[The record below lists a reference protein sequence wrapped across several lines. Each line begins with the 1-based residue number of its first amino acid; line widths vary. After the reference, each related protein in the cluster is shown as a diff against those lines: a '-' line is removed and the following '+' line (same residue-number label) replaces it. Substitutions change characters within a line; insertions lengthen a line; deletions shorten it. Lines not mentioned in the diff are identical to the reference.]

1 MRGAQDMNGGGIKR
15 GFIFLLCLGWFLVT
29 LFPVY
34 WTLITS
40 FKPPTAVNG
49 GPTYLPWIDFQPT
62 VQAWVDAWSGL
73 RGDFITPFV
82 NSTLIAVSATALAVL
97 LGSMAAYAL
106 VRFPFQVRLLAGLSF
121 AVVAIGAFLLLGN
134 VLGLKRLP
142 ALGGA
147 LVLALAVSMLLNR
160 LRLPGPVLGNDD
172 VVFWFVS
179 QRMFPPIVT
188 AFALY
193 LLYSEVGKAGF
204 PLLDSYWGMVLCYT
218 AFSLPIVVWLMRDFF
233 QALPV
238 EIEEAALVDD
248 VPRIRIFFEIVLPM
262 ARPGLIATAMI
273 TLSFV
278 WNEFLFSLLLT
289 AGSWQTLPILLSG
302 QNSYRGDEW
311 WAISVAA
318 MVSIA
323 PMMVMAVLLARLMR
337 SGLLLGSIR

>member
-1 MRGAQDMNGGGIKR
+1 MRDLQRGGMKR
-15 GFIFLLCLGWFLVT
+15 GLVFLLCLGWFVVT
-29 LFPVY
+29 LFPIY

-40 FKPPTAVNG
+40 FKPPTAVSG
-49 GPTYLPWIDFQPT
+49 GPTYLPWIDFEPT
-62 VQAWVDAWSGL
+62 LQAWIDALSGV
-73 RGDFITPFV
+73 RGNFITPFV
-82 NSTLIAVSATALAVL
+82 NSTLIGLAATALSVA

-106 VRFPFQVRLLAGLSF
+106 VRFPFQVRLLAGVAF
-121 AVVAIGAFLLLGN
+121 AMVAIGGFLLLQD
-134 VLGLKRLP
+134 VLGLKRVP

-147 LVLALAVSMLLNR
+147 LVAALAVSIALNA

-193 LLYSEVGKAGF
+193 LLYSEIGKAGF
-204 PLLDSYWGMVLCYT
+204 PLLDSFWGMTLCYT

-238 EIEEAALVDD
+238 DIEEAALVDD
-248 VPRIRIFFEIVLPM
+248 VPRFRIFLEIVLPM
-262 ARPGLIATAMI
+262 ARPGLIATSMI

-289 AGSWQTLPILLSG
+289 AGSWQTLPIMLSG

-318 MVSIA
+318 MISIG
-323 PMMVMAVLLARLMR
+323 PMMVMAILLARLMR

>member
-1 MRGAQDMNGGGIKR
+1 MSDLRRGSTKR
-15 GFIFLLCLGWFLVT
+15 GLIFLLCLGWFVVT
-29 LFPVY
+29 MFPIY

-40 FKPPTAVNG
+40 FKPPTAVSG
-49 GPTYLPWIDFQPT
+49 GPTYLPWIDFEPT
-62 VQAWVDAWSGL
+62 LQAWIDALSGV
-73 RGDFITPFV
+73 RGNFITPFV
-82 NSTLIAVSATALAVL
+82 NSTLIGLSATALSVA

-106 VRFPFQVRLLAGLSF
+106 VRFPFQVRLLAGVAF
-121 AVVAIGAFLLLGN
+121 AVVAIGGFLLLQN
-134 VLGLKRLP
+134 VLGLKRVP

-147 LVLALAVSMLLNR
+147 LVAALAVSIALNA

-193 LLYSEVGKAGF
+193 LLYSEIGKAGF
-204 PLLDSYWGMVLCYT
+204 PLLDSFWGMTLCYT

-248 VPRIRIFFEIVLPM
+248 VPRFRIFLEIVLPM

-289 AGSWQTLPILLSG
+289 AGSWQTLPIMLSG

-318 MVSIA
+318 MISIG
-323 PMMVMAVLLARLMR
+323 PMMVMAILLARLMR

>member
-1 MRGAQDMNGGGIKR
+1 MSDLQRGGTRR
-15 GFIFLLCLGWFLVT
+15 GLIFLLCLGWFVVT
-29 LFPVY
+29 MFPIY

-40 FKPPTAVNG
+40 FKPPTAVSG
-49 GPTYLPWIDFQPT
+49 GPTYLPWIDFEPT
-62 VQAWVDAWSGL
+62 LQAWIDALTGV
-73 RGDFITPFV
+73 RGNFITPFV
-82 NSTLIAVSATALAVL
+82 NSTLIGLSATVL
-97 LGSMAAYAL
+97 SVALGSMAAYAL
-106 VRFPFQVRLLAGLSF
+106 VRFPFQVRLLAGIAF
-121 AVVAIGAFLLLGN
+121 AVVAIGGFLLLQN
-134 VLGLKRLP
+134 VLGLPRVQ

-147 LVLALAVSMLLNR
+147 LVAALAVSIALNA

-193 LLYSEVGKAGF
+193 LLYSEIGKAGL
-204 PLLDSYWGMVLCYT
+204 PLLDSFWGMTLCYT

-248 VPRIRIFFEIVLPM
+248 VPRFRIFLEIVLPM

-289 AGSWQTLPILLSG
+289 AGSWQTLPIMLSG

-318 MVSIA
+318 MISIG
-323 PMMVMAVLLARLMR
+323 PMMVMAILLARLMR

>member
-1 MRGAQDMNGGGIKR
+1 MRDLQRGGTRR
-15 GFIFLLCLGWFLVT
+15 GLIFLLCLGWFVVT
-29 LFPVY
+29 LFPIY

-40 FKPPTAVNG
+40 FKPPTAVSG
-49 GPTYLPWIDFQPT
+49 GPTYLPWIDFEPT
-62 VQAWVDAWSGL
+62 LQAWIDALSGV
-73 RGDFITPFV
+73 RGNFVTPFV
-82 NSTLIAVSATALAVL
+82 NSTLIGLSATVL
-97 LGSMAAYAL
+97 SVALGSMAAYAL
-106 VRFPFQVRLLAGLSF
+106 VRFPFQVRLLAGVAF
-121 AVVAIGAFLLLGN
+121 AVVAIGGFLLLQN
-134 VLGLKRLP
+134 VLGLKRVP

-147 LVLALAVSMLLNR
+147 LVAALAVSIALNA

-193 LLYSEVGKAGF
+193 LLYSEIGKAGL
-204 PLLDSYWGMVLCYT
+204 PLLDSFWGMTLCYT

-248 VPRIRIFFEIVLPM
+248 VPRFRIFLEIVLPM

-289 AGSWQTLPILLSG
+289 AGSWQTLPIMLSG

-318 MVSIA
+318 MISIG
-323 PMMVMAVLLARLMR
+323 PMMVMAILLARLMR

>member
-1 MRGAQDMNGGGIKR
+1 MSDLQRGGGMRR
-15 GFIFLLCLGWFLVT
+15 GLIFLLCLGWFVVT
-29 LFPVY
+29 MFPIY

-40 FKPPTAVNG
+40 FKPPTAVSG
-49 GPTYLPWIDFQPT
+49 GPTYLPWIDFEPT
-62 VQAWVDAWSGL
+62 LQAWIDALSGV
-73 RGDFITPFV
+73 RGNFITPFV
-82 NSTLIAVSATALAVL
+82 NSTLIGLAATALSVA

-106 VRFPFQVRLLAGLSF
+106 VRFPFQVRLLAGVAF
-121 AVVAIGAFLLLGN
+121 AVVAIGGFLLLQN
-134 VLGLKRLP
+134 IVGLTRVQ

-147 LVLALAVSMLLNR
+147 LVVALAVSIALNA

-193 LLYSEVGKAGF
+193 LLYSEIGKAGL
-204 PLLDSYWGMVLCYT
+204 PLLDSFWGMTLCYT

-248 VPRIRIFFEIVLPM
+248 VPRFRIFLEIVLPM
-262 ARPGLIATAMI
+262 ARPGLIATSMI

-289 AGSWQTLPILLSG
+289 AGSWQTLPIMLSG

-318 MVSIA
+318 MISIG
-323 PMMVMAVLLARLMR
+323 PMMVMAILLARLMR

>member
-1 MRGAQDMNGGGIKR
+1 MSDLRRKSTKR
-15 GFIFLLCLGWFLVT
+15 GLIFLLCLGWFVVT
-29 LFPVY
+29 MFPIY

-40 FKPPTAVNG
+40 FKPPTAVSG
-49 GPTYLPWIDFQPT
+49 GPTYLPWIDFEPT
-62 VQAWVDAWSGL
+62 LQAWIDALSGV
-73 RGDFITPFV
+73 RGNFITPFV
-82 NSTLIAVSATALAVL
+82 NSTLIGLSATVL
-97 LGSMAAYAL
+97 SVALGSMAAYAL
-106 VRFPFQVRLLAGLSF
+106 VRFPFQVRLLAGVAF
-121 AVVAIGAFLLLGN
+121 AVVAIGGFLLLQN
-134 VLGLKRLP
+134 VLGLKRVP

-147 LVLALAVSMLLNR
+147 LVAALAVSIALNA

-193 LLYSEVGKAGF
+193 LLYSEIGKAGF
-204 PLLDSYWGMVLCYT
+204 PLLDSFWGMTLCYT

-248 VPRIRIFFEIVLPM
+248 VPRFRIFLEIVLPM

-289 AGSWQTLPILLSG
+289 AGNWQTLPIMLSG

-318 MVSIA
+318 MISIG
-323 PMMVMAVLLARLMR
+323 PMMVMAILLARLMR

>member
-1 MRGAQDMNGGGIKR
+1 MSRGDLQRGSTKR
-15 GFIFLLCLGWFLVT
+15 GLIFLLCLGWFVVT
-29 LFPVY
+29 MFPIY

-40 FKPPTAVNG
+40 FKPPTAVSG
-49 GPTYLPWIDFQPT
+49 GPTYLPWIDFEPT
-62 VQAWVDAWSGL
+62 LQAWIDALSGV
-73 RGDFITPFV
+73 RGNFITPFV
-82 NSTLIAVSATALAVL
+82 NSTLIGLSATVL
-97 LGSMAAYAL
+97 SVALGSMAAYAL
-106 VRFPFQVRLLAGLSF
+106 VRFPFQVRLLAGVAF
-121 AVVAIGAFLLLGN
+121 AVVAIGGFLLLQN
-134 VLGLKRLP
+134 VLGLKRVP

-147 LVLALAVSMLLNR
+147 LVAALAVSIALNA

-193 LLYSEVGKAGF
+193 LLYSEIGKAGF
-204 PLLDSYWGMVLCYT
+204 PLLDSFWGMTLCYT

-248 VPRIRIFFEIVLPM
+248 VPRFRIFLEIVLPM

-289 AGSWQTLPILLSG
+289 AGSWQTLPIMLSG

-318 MVSIA
+318 MISIG
-323 PMMVMAVLLARLMR
+323 PMMVMAILLARLMR

>member
-1 MRGAQDMNGGGIKR
+1 MSRGDLQRGSTKR
-15 GFIFLLCLGWFLVT
+15 GLVFLLCLGWFLVT
-29 LFPVY
+29 MFPIY

-40 FKPPTAVNG
+40 FKPPTAVSG
-49 GPTYLPWIDFQPT
+49 GPTYLPWIDFEPT
-62 VQAWVDAWSGL
+62 LQAWIDALTGV
-73 RGDFITPFV
+73 RGNFITPFV
-82 NSTLIAVSATALAVL
+82 NSTLIGLSATVL
-97 LGSMAAYAL
+97 SVALGSMAAYAL
-106 VRFPFQVRLLAGLSF
+106 VRFPFQVRLLAGVAF
-121 AVVAIGAFLLLGN
+121 AVVAIGGFLLLQN
-134 VLGLKRLP
+134 VVGLTRVQSLGS
-142 ALGGA
+142 A
-147 LVLALAVSMLLNR
+147 LVAALVVSIALNA

-193 LLYSEVGKAGF
+193 LLYSEIGKAGL
-204 PLLDSYWGMVLCYT
+204 PLLDSFWGMTLCYT

-248 VPRIRIFFEIVLPM
+248 VPRFRVFLEIVLPM

-289 AGSWQTLPILLSG
+289 AGSWQTLPIMLSG

-318 MVSIA
+318 MISIG
-323 PMMVMAVLLARLMR
+323 PMMVMAILLARLMR

>member
-1 MRGAQDMNGGGIKR
+1 MSRGDLQRGGTRR
-15 GFIFLLCLGWFLVT
+15 GLVFVLCLGWFVVT
-29 LFPVY
+29 LFPIY
-34 WTLITS
+34 WALITS
-40 FKPPTAVNG
+40 FKPPTAVSG
-49 GPTYLPWIDFQPT
+49 GPTYLPWIDFEPT
-62 VQAWVDAWSGL
+62 LQAWIDALTGV
-73 RGDFITPFV
+73 RGNFITPFV
-82 NSTLIAVSATALAVL
+82 NSTLIGLSATVL
-97 LGSMAAYAL
+97 SVALGSMAAYAL
-106 VRFPFQVRLLAGLSF
+106 VRFPFRIRLLAGLAF
-121 AVVAIGAFLLLGN
+121 AVVAIGGFLLLQN
-134 VLGLKRLP
+134 VLGLTRVP

-147 LVLALAVSMLLNR
+147 LVAALAVSITLNA

-193 LLYSEVGKAGF
+193 LLYSEIGKAGL
-204 PLLDSYWGMVLCYT
+204 PLLDSYWGMTLCYT

-248 VPRIRIFFEIVLPM
+248 VPRFRIFLEIVLPM

-289 AGSWQTLPILLSG
+289 AGSWQTLPIMLSG

-318 MVSIA
+318 MISIG
-323 PMMVMAVLLARLMR
+323 PMMVMAILLARLMR

>member
-1 MRGAQDMNGGGIKR
+1 MSDLRRGSTKR
-15 GFIFLLCLGWFLVT
+15 GLIFLLCLGWFVVT
-29 LFPVY
+29 MFPIY

-40 FKPPTAVNG
+40 FKPPTAVSG
-49 GPTYLPWIDFQPT
+49 GPTYLPWIDFEPT
-62 VQAWVDAWSGL
+62 LQAWIDALTGV
-73 RGDFITPFV
+73 RGNFITPFV
-82 NSTLIAVSATALAVL
+82 NSTLIGLAATVL
-97 LGSMAAYAL
+97 SVALGSMAAYAL
-106 VRFPFQVRLLAGLSF
+106 VRFPFQVRLLAGVAF
-121 AVVAIGAFLLLGN
+121 AVVAIGGFLLLQN
-134 VLGLKRLP
+134 VVGLKRVP

-147 LVLALAVSMLLNR
+147 LVAALAVSIVLNA

-193 LLYSEVGKAGF
+193 LLYSEIGKAGL
-204 PLLDSYWGMVLCYT
+204 PLLDSFWGMTLCYT

-248 VPRIRIFFEIVLPM
+248 VPRFRIFLEIVLPM

-289 AGSWQTLPILLSG
+289 AGSWQTLPIMLSG

-318 MVSIA
+318 MISIG
-323 PMMVMAVLLARLMR
+323 PMMVMAILLARLMR

>member
-1 MRGAQDMNGGGIKR
+1 MSDLQRGSTKR
-15 GFIFLLCLGWFLVT
+15 GLIFLLCLGWFLVT
-29 LFPVY
+29 MFPIY

-40 FKPPTAVNG
+40 FKPPTAVSG
-49 GPTYLPWIDFQPT
+49 GPTYLPWIDFEPT
-62 VQAWVDAWSGL
+62 LQAWIDALTGV
-73 RGDFITPFV
+73 RGNFITPFV
-82 NSTLIAVSATALAVL
+82 NSTLIGLAATALSVA

-106 VRFPFQVRLLAGLSF
+106 VRFPFQVRLLAGIAF
-121 AVVAIGAFLLLGN
+121 AVVAIGGFLLLQN
-134 VLGLKRLP
+134 VVGLPRVQ

-147 LVLALAVSMLLNR
+147 LVAALAISIGLNA

-193 LLYSEVGKAGF
+193 LLYSEIGKAGF
-204 PLLDSYWGMVLCYT
+204 PLLDSFWGMTLCYT

-248 VPRIRIFFEIVLPM
+248 VPRFRIFLEIVLPM

-289 AGSWQTLPILLSG
+289 AGSWQTLPIMLSG

-318 MVSIA
+318 MISIG
-323 PMMVMAVLLARLMR
+323 PMMVMAILLARLMR